1 MADAAPLPDFSS
13 VIGAF
18 AKRFK
23 ASEAARLAWSAD
35 HRNLCAEAREYGLV
49 PKLLKQAVREHQL
62 SPDDL
67 DTLTQY
73 RDAVSRSFSDTDL
86 GKAAR
91 LAEPSMRGLPPRKTP
106 EPEEEAELYEEEE
119 EEEEKEGA

>member
-1 MADAAPLPDFSS
+1 MTDDPLPDFSS
-13 VIGAF
+13 LIGDF
-18 AKRFK
+18 GKRFE

-49 PKLLKQAVREHQL
+49 PKLLKQAVREHRL

-73 RDAVSRSFSDTDL
+73 RDAISRSFGETDL
-86 GKAAR
+86 GKAA
-91 LAEPSMRGLPPRKTP
+91 ARKPKP
-106 EPEEEAELYEEEE
+106 EPEAEAEFFEEEE
-119 EEEEKEGA
+119 EEPA